1 MSLEQLQRFCSDDEG
16 RPVLRAP
23 YSFEHAGEMWSVGT
37 DGLRML
43 AIRAR
48 LVDPRAE
55 APNAAHILTIV
66 DGSRDM
72 GLVDLAALAAFVGAP
87 LEPRICTA
95 CKAGRVKCD
104 ACDGDGEEEC
114 ECECG
119 HEHGKLCFAC
129 RGAGYLT
136 CVQCAG
142 WRTPVRPD
150 CRVLIGDAM
159 FDRALVAICLVD
171 AERTTGT
178 ASLVQ
183 CGETGI
189 SALVGDGWRLIFMP
203 LRQDSADLKAK
214 MPRFPLA
221 SESVVAIP
229 DSGRGAA

>member
-66 DGSRDM
+66 DG
-72 GLVDLAALAAFVGAP
+72 
-87 LEPRICTA
+87 
-95 CKAGRVKCD
+95 
-104 ACDGDGEEEC
+104 
-114 ECECG
+114 
-119 HEHGKLCFAC
+119 
-129 RGAGYLT
+129 
-136 CVQCAG
+136 
-142 WRTPVRPD
+142 
-150 CRVLIGDAM
+150 
-159 FDRALVAICLVD
+159 
-171 AERTTGT
+171 
-178 ASLVQ
+178 
-183 CGETGI
+183 
-189 SALVGDGWRLIFMP
+189 WRLIFMP

-214 MPRFPLA
+214 MPRSPLA